1 MTLRYDTE
9 HRLANPNEK
18 PTETQ
23 KKKNKNTKHKNTV
36 LPRQLQGS
44 AIAWCHTQVP
54 QTLRYDATL
63 TVA

>member
-23 KKKNKNTKHKNTV
+23 KKKK
-36 LPRQLQGS
+36 
-44 AIAWCHTQVP
+44 TQNIKILFFHVNC
-54 QTLRYDATL
+54 R
-63 TVA
+63 VAP

>member
-23 KKKNKNTKHKNTV
+23 KHT
-36 LPRQLQGS
+36 
-44 AIAWCHTQVP
+44 HTQNINILFFHVKS
-54 QTLRYDATL
+54 R
-63 TVA
+63 VAP